1 MTYTTFIGVCA
12 STLTSI
18 SLIPQ
23 LIKIIRERRA
33 EDVSYVMLAVLF
45 TGLLLW
51 IYYGSLRSDLI
62 IIVSNAFAAL
72 VTLAT
77 AVVAFRFKS
86 P

>member
-33 EDVSYVMLAVLF
+33 DDVSYVMLAVLF

-62 IIVSNAFAAL
+62 IIVSNAFAAS